1 MAKALKIFSSENI
14 KYIILIAIYI
24 YKIKIDILII

>member
-1 MAKALKIFSSENI
+1 M

-24 YKIKIDILII
+24 IASISENKISVKI